1 MNILIKK
8 YIKNNE
14 RGNKMSLELKN
25 VSKSFV
31 GKKAVDNI
39 SFSLKEPGVY
49 GLLGTNGAGKTTT
62 IRMLLGIIKKDS
74 GEITWKGKPVD
85 RKSVNF
91 GYLPEERGLYPKTKI
106 FDQLMYFAELKG
118 MQKEESIESINKWAK
133 ELKVEEYLQM
143 PVEKL
148 SKGNQQKIQFMIA
161 IIHNPELVVLDE
173 PFSGLDPVNTEMLK
187 NIIINLI
194 RDGKYVIMSAHQM
207 ATIEEFCSDILILNK
222 GKTVLQGNLKKIK
235 ETYPANRV
243 EINVNQDIRNY
254 IKEFDFEVETEA
266 NNNYVIK
273 ISSEE
278 KAHKLLN
285 RLVSENIIIDK
296 FEIKKPTLNDIFIE
310 KVGG

>member
-1 MNILIKK
+1 MRI
-8 YIKNNE
+8 
-14 RGNKMSLELKN
+14 KMSLELKN

-173 PFSGLDPVNTEMLK
+173 PFSGLDPVNTEILK

-194 RDGKYVIMSAHQM
+194 RQGKYVIMSAHQM

-254 IKEFDFEVETEA
+254 IKEFEFEIETEA

-285 RLVSENIIIDK
+285 RLVSENIVIDK